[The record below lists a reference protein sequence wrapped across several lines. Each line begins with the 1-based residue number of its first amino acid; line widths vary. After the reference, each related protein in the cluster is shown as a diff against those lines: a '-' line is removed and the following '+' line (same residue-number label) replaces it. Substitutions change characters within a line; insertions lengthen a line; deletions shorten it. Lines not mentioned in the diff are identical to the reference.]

1 MNENEDF
8 ELENEKSEK
17 ISLSVWKKILKL
29 VLKSKKNTIVLMICL
44 VFLAVIYNDLCYYRY
59 FIYNSNLFVYKKSR

>member
-29 VLKSKKNTIVLMICL
+29 VLKSKKNTIVLMIC
-44 VFLAVIYNDLCYYRY
+44 
-59 FIYNSNLFVYKKSR
+59 